1 MRHQL
6 TVLYAL
12 LHDGFNSSCT
22 RDPFRLANGSEVFV
36 EHAWA
41 LEDPDERD
49 RIQIPSTHRGHAQ
62 MLVRLPE

>member
-6 TVLYAL
+6 TLLYAL
-12 LHDGFNSSCT
+12 LHGSFNSSSA
-22 RDPFRLANGSEVFV
+22 RNPLRLANGSEVFV
-36 EHAWA
+36 EHARA

>member
-12 LHDGFNSSCT
+12 LHDGFHSSSARNSLSLANSS
-22 RDPFRLANGSEVFV
+22 EVLV

-49 RIQIPSTHRGHAQ
+49 RIQIPCTHRGHAQ